1 VSLEHE
7 IESRKTAYYRELQKC
22 QAQRP
27 GENISSWLTFF
38 FDTLLKVQQQLLQKL
53 TVRETETQS
62 SPREKAVLAFVGNY
76 PGCKSGQIAGKLAIP
91 SPTVKRI
98 LADLL
103 AQHRL
108 TKEGKGPAT
117 IYYVS

>member
-1 VSLEHE
+1 M
-7 IESRKTAYYRELQKC
+7 
-22 QAQRP
+22 
-27 GENISSWLTFF
+27 
-38 FDTLLKVQQQLLQKL
+38 
-53 TVRETETQS
+53 RETETQS

-103 AQHRL
+103 TQRRL

-117 IYYVS
+117 VYYVS